1 MCAFAHTIAVNVK
14 LQFVGLLPLSF
25 LQVAAMLGV
34 SQQQLLDS
42 LPESLQVGAAAAEQ
56 LHLQQRACHVFTEAS
71 RVLAFKH
78 TCESDAL
85 PPNRQ
90 LQQLGELL
98 NASHSSCS
106 QLYQCSCPELDT
118 LVDTARA
125 AGAIGARLTGG
136 WVFVACH
143 ECWQLVL

>member
-1 MCAFAHTIAVNVK
+1 
-14 LQFVGLLPLSF
+14 
-25 LQVAAMLGV
+25 MLGV
-34 SQQQLLDS
+34 PQQQLLGS
-42 LPESLQVGAAAAEQ
+42 LPESLQVAAVAAEQ

-71 RVLAFKH
+71 RVLAFKD
-78 TCESDAL
+78 TCEDATL
-85 PPNRQ
+85 TPNRQ

-98 NASHSSCS
+98 NTSHTSCS

-136 WVFVACH
+136 QIGASTARLMDCALS
-143 ECWQLVL
+143 QLAGAARLLLITAWL